1 MSTLKLEIVTPER
14 KVYEQEVSGVF
25 VKGTLGELGI
35 LPNHIPL
42 VSPLQVAPVRV
53 KKEERGADDMIAVH
67 GGFMEVRKNKVVILA
82 EAAEL
87 PEEIDV
93 DRALR
98 AKERAEQRLRDREH
112 YDFRRAEIALQ
123 RAMTRLQV
131 KQGN

>member
-14 KVYEQEVSGVF
+14 TVYERDVASVS
-25 VKGTLGELGI
+25 VKGAAGELGI
-35 LPNHIPL
+35 LPKHVPL
-42 VSPLQVAPVRV
+42 VSPLKVAPVRA
-53 KKEERGADDMIAVH
+53 KKPEGGEDLIAVH
-67 GGFMEVRKNKVVILA
+67 GGFMEVRRDKVVILA

-98 AKERAEQRLRDREH
+98 AKERAEERLRHREN

-123 RAMTRLQV
+123 RAMTRLEI
-131 KQGN
+131 KGFK

>member
-14 KVYEQEVSGVF
+14 TVYERDVASVS
-25 VKGTLGELGI
+25 VKGAAGELGI
-35 LPNHIPL
+35 LPKHVPL
-42 VSPLQVAPVRV
+42 VSPLKVAPVRA
-53 KKEERGADDMIAVH
+53 KKPEGGEDLIAVH
-67 GGFMEVRKNKVVILA
+67 GGFMEVRRDKVVILA

-98 AKERAEQRLRDREH
+98 AKERAEERLRHREN

-123 RAMTRLQV
+123 RAMTRLEV
-131 KQGN
+131 KGFK